1 MVVPSE
7 ILPGDYICRVNDFE
21 VSLETTEQEIFDM
34 IRNILVPIKAKVSRT
49 VVTPKEK
56 GTRVVLRRKSVDD
69 ENAKA
74 KPPVLRLTIARN
86 HHETIQ
92 VGKKY
97 KPLSSAMYYL
107 EPAPKVLWRTFTNI
121 NTGIDVTSNHSQHGC
136 RIKKVDPDSI
146 AKQLGILA
154 NDQVVQIGTRVLS
167 GSSRNALINDWL
179 KADILR
185 SRYGEAIVKFA
196 RASSHSSKQLSDP
209 YYLADIVN
217 NASRVRYRYRIL
229 YRNKS
234 LKHDLY
240 NKRVQHAAVSADNLR
255 KFLVGYK
262 DNQNNYLS
270 VARQWVY
277 AKTQIIN
284 QEIVRYLSGK
294 RILKSKRKREIPC

>member
-1 MVVPSE
+1 MLLATILNMVA
-7 ILPGDYICRVNDFE
+7 
-21 VSLETTEQEIFDM
+21 VS
-34 IRNILVPIKAKVSRT
+34 
-49 VVTPKEK
+49 
-56 GTRVVLRRKSVDD
+56 
-69 ENAKA
+69 
-74 KPPVLRLTIARN
+74 
-86 HHETIQ
+86 
-92 VGKKY
+92 
-97 KPLSSAMYYL
+97 
-107 EPAPKVLWRTFTNI
+107 
-121 NTGIDVTSNHSQHGC
+121 
-136 RIKKVDPDSI
+136 KKVDPDSI

-217 NASRVRYRYRIL
+217 NASRVRYPVPYFL

-284 QEIVRYLSGK
+284 QEIVRYLSEETYIEIQKKTGDSMLMQP
-294 RILKSKRKREIPC
+294 LKHWKNCVF